1 MEGGL
6 PGIGGKT
13 LSTLVPFLLGSGL
26 LRPKFSVLPR
36 SQRKQV
42 GPLHQ
47 ELLGVFW
54 VTPRPLPGL
63 PSPGLGLTL

>member
-1 MEGGL
+1 MEEGL
-6 PGIGGKT
+6 PGTGGKT
-13 LSTLVPFLLGSGL
+13 LSTPIPFLLGSRL

-47 ELLGVFW
+47 ELLGVLRE
-54 VTPRPLPGL
+54 TPRPFPGL
-63 PSPGLGLTL
+63 PSPRLGLTL